1 MISTETRYWDASR
14 TSSGYTLFGTGGKS
28 YLLDFEG
35 HIVHTWN
42 IGTNPRLTERGT
54 LYDAAGGDPSK
65 ATTWK
70 ELDWNGNTI
79 WQYTESRTG
88 YYPHHDFQL
97 IYNPKLKDTTFL
109 YIANKDL
116 TLQQCLDAG
125 CDPANQKNYSTA
137 QMDVIVE
144 VNRQGTI
151 IWEWSFFDHTVQEL
165 FPSKSNYGVV
175 KNTPGRIDINMTG
188 NPVKKDWL
196 HCNSLD
202 FNESLDLIVINSV
215 QGEFYVIDHGNT
227 FIPSNPDSSRALAAT
242 SKGDFLYRFGDPAR
256 YKQGDPPSILAN
268 WNKSTTGHKQIGG
281 SHNIQWIRPG
291 LPGAGNFLVFNNAEN
306 LFELTPQSYIFEI
319 NPCLDSTGT
328 NTGKYVNPPDAKY
341 AVLAPV
347 NSDLMK
353 ENKNIS
359 RQVVWMYSSKNNVN
373 FYSTIGGSAQ
383 RLANGNTLVCSDNDG
398 HFFEVVPADSSI
410 AWEYI
415 NPVTKGGI
423 KKIKVSNYPMYN
435 GVFRAYRYPPDHPGL
450 KGRDLTPQSTITGRT
465 PDYYKPA
472 DLATAAENSIRIPA
486 TPLLN
491 QNYPNPFSSGTTI
504 DIDLPEAREAAL
516 TIYDLA
522 GKLVRTLFNESRAP
536 GRYSVTWDG
545 RNDRGLRLASGMY
558 YSLLVIDG
566 IASGRSMILIK

>member
-558 YSLLVIDG
+558 YYLLVIDG